1 MQDGK
6 HGNFTYIWFSLG
18 NDHSIFFF
26 PSHTIFFFF
35 FFFYLCRIVRAH
47 LTQVKGEYIIQREKR
62 PPAHPRI
69 HMPLLLHLVTIG
81 PSVLLL
87 DIWKCGTFGS
97 HQTEEISLHKSQAS
111 PFLSGRASVSWHLV
125 AKRRLSKWVKR
136 RNDTQTMI

>member
-6 HGNFTYIWFSLG
+6 HGNFTSICFSQG
-18 NDHSIFFF
+18 HDHSIFFS
-26 PSHTIFFFF
+26 PSHTIIFIFL
-35 FFFYLCRIVRAH
+35 YLCRIVRAH
-47 LTQVKGEYIIQREKR
+47 LTQVKGEYIQREKR
-62 PPAHPRI
+62 PPTHPRI
-69 HMPLLLHLVTIG
+69 HMPLLLHLVTIR

-111 PFLSGRASVSWHLV
+111 PFISGRASVSWHLV

-136 RNDTQTMI
+136 RSDTQTMI